1 MSFTPPTPLPLTSL
15 ATDFRREKA
24 LPFLASLPA
33 ASADLVLTDPPYLIS
48 RESGFAHVVNGEKR
62 LGVSTHFGAWDTE
75 AAFDMSDLANAVR
88 EMARV
93 LRPGGTAI
101 VFFDLWKLESLAKIL
116 TEAGFGKLRMI
127 DWIKSNPVP
136 INSKVA
142 YLSNAREV
150 AICAVK
156 GGGGI
161 VRERV

>member
-33 ASADLVLTDPPYLIS
+33 ASVDLVLTDPPYLIS

-62 LGVSTHFGAWDTE
+62 LGISTHFGAWDTE
-75 AAFDMSDLANAVR
+75 AAFDMRDLANAVR

-101 VFFDLWKLESLAKIL
+101 VFFDLCDNCHSYIKTIDVRGFETADACLEDLATQHLDLIATQK
-116 TEAGFGKLRMI
+116 GFSRLVLNFWC
-127 DWIKSNPVP
+127 D
-136 INSKVA
+136 
-142 YLSNAREV
+142 
-150 AICAVK
+150 
-156 GGGGI
+156 
-161 VRERV
+161 